1 MESVAL
7 RYLRGAGRN
16 GSAHAEKQ
24 LNKKR
29 WCRLAATKRPRSRER
44 GFELLLTAE
53 GCQHAGEG
61 ARATRF

>member
-1 MESVAL
+1 
-7 RYLRGAGRN
+7 
-16 GSAHAEKQ
+16 
-24 LNKKR
+24 
-29 WCRLAATKRPRSRER
+29 LAATKRPRSCER